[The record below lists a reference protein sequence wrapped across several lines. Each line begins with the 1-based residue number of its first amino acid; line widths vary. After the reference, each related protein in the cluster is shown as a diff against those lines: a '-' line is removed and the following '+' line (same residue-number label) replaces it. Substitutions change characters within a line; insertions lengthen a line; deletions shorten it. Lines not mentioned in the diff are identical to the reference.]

1 MKKLLLLL
9 VTTCTFAFISA
20 HERIYF
26 DSSWAETTK
35 DNAVYYRET
44 SKEGNL
50 TQIKDYYKNGTLQM
64 EGLASDC
71 KTLTKNKY
79 PAAYAPQNNSK
90 TDIYQCAQF
99 QNGILRECGYR
110 TSGNA

>member
-71 KTLTKNKY
+71 KTLTKNNKASEFRCLCFY
-79 PAAYAPQNNSK
+79 CLVNSS
-90 TDIYQCAQF
+90 F
-99 QNGILRECGYR
+99 R
-110 TSGNA
+110 